1 MKENVIKEYVIKRIS
16 ERYQDQIVVNNLLK
30 ELQNLSIDSE
40 PLNALSKA
48 DQIYQTRVFDVI
60 IDVLIFSFNIKF
72 ILEKEGIP
80 LKNDE
85 YRVTHALRSPLG
97 SVKNSYHCLGL
108 AVDLRGPFID
118 FLLTDRKAA
127 NLFKLYCATQIKED
141 NLTQVLV
148 EFYLLSNV
156 KAFLTDTQKLH
167 PCYTLLHITG
177 CLNGDNRKY
186 KKSGLKNFAVGLD
199 FMHHERSVALSS
211 LKEIKLT

>member
-1 MKENVIKEYVIKRIS
+1 MKENVMKEYVTKRIS
-16 ERYQDQIVVNNLLK
+16 ERYQDQIVEDNLLK

-40 PLNALSKA
+40 PLNTLSKA

-60 IDVLIFSFNIKF
+60 IDVLVFSFNIKY
-72 ILEKEGIP
+72 ILEKEGISF
-80 LKNDE
+80 KNDK
-85 YRVTHALRSPLG
+85 YRVTHALRDPLG
-97 SVKNSYHCLGL
+97 STKSSYHCLGF

-127 NLFKLYCATQIKED
+127 NLFKLYCSTQIKEG

-148 EFYLLSNV
+148 EFSLLSNV
-156 KAFLTDTQKLH
+156 KAFLTDTQNLR

-177 CLNGDNRKY
+177 CLNGSNGKY

-199 FMHHERSVALSS
+199 FMHHERDIALSS
-211 LKEIKLT
+211 LREIKLI